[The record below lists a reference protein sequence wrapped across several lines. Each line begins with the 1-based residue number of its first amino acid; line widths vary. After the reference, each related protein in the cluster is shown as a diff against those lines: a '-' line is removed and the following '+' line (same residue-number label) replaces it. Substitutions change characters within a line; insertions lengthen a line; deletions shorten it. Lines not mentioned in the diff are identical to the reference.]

1 MFYVAQ
7 VAKIGYVVSN
17 DDQSKYILYQN
28 INQYEDIQP
37 AISMANYYNAVYNMP
52 VTPQATIQHPVKL
65 SEASTRK
72 DYWVGYVVW
81 NSNST
86 LYQVK
91 GLLNAGN
98 VGTNP
103 KPVYDP
109 TVYYN
114 NVPFQVARMAVD
126 YYNENNPYQD
136 TPESTIFKYIYI
148 PNNM

>member
-1 MFYVAQ
+1 MFYVAK
-7 VAKIGYVVSN
+7 VAKIGHVVS
-17 DDQSKYILYQN
+17 DDDDSKYILYQN

-52 VTPQATIQHPVKL
+52 VTPQAVIPTPLKL
-65 SEASTRK
+65 SEASTRL
-72 DYWVGYVVW
+72 DSWVGYVVW

-91 GLLNAGN
+91 GLLNASN

-126 YYNENNPYQD
+126 YYNENNPYQG